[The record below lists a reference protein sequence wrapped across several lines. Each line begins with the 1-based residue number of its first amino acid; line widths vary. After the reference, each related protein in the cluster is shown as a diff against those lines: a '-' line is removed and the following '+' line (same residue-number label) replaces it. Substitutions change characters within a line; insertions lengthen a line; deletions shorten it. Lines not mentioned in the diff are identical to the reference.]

1 MEKFKIK
8 KNKKIKIKNRI
19 FFIKFENCG
28 KIKKFAEKKNN
39 FRIEKMLGITDLKI
53 GQKIKI
59 GGEPLVV
66 VWNQHSKQA
75 RGGGVMKTKL
85 KNLISGAVVDRTFQ
99 GNEKIEPAEINF
111 RSAQFLYKNG
121 ENFEFMDLENFEII
135 SLTVEIL
142 GDAKNFLL
150 DGADVDLQYFDNRP
164 INIQLKPKL
173 VFEIIETE
181 PGAKGNTTSNVT
193 KNARIATGLEIKVP
207 IFIEK
212 GEKIILNTETGE
224 YVSRA
229 K

>member
-1 MEKFKIK
+1 
-8 KNKKIKIKNRI
+8 
-19 FFIKFENCG
+19 
-28 KIKKFAEKKNN
+28 
-39 FRIEKMLGITDLKI
+39 MLGITDLKI

-59 GGEPLVV
+59 GGEPFAVI
-66 VWNQHSKQA
+66 WNQHSKQA

-85 KNLISGAVVDRTFQ
+85 KNLISGAVIERTFQ

-111 RSAQFLYKNG
+111 RAAQFLYKNG
-121 ENFEFMDLENFEII
+121 ENFEFMDLENFETI
-135 SLTVEIL
+135 SLTAEIL

-150 DGADVDLQYFDNRP
+150 DGADVDLQYFDGRP

-173 VFEIIETE
+173 VFEITETE
-181 PGAKGNTTSNVT
+181 PGAKGNTTGNVT

-224 YVSRA
+224 YVGRA